1 MGAGFGGFASAGDVN
16 TVLSGADCDSIIR
29 RALPCGKQATRKDAV
44 MKCFPAFV
52 VLLFAVLPACADSV
66 VVNTFAL
73 QANPIRLEALGPGLD
88 PILAPVVI
96 HGGQRGLV
104 FDTSLGPIGS
114 VVFSST
120 INLMGSQYTLD
131 PITIQCSA
139 TCGVG
144 YGFSVPMSYKMVR
157 GTLSLT
163 LNGVTET
170 YDFRYQ
176 SAVPE
181 PDGILL
187 LGTGLVG
194 IGFRKYAR
202 RREETRE
209 ISGTEK

>member
-1 MGAGFGGFASAGDVN
+1 MKHLA
-16 TVLSGADCDSIIR
+16 VLVI
-29 RALPCGKQATRKDAV
+29 
-44 MKCFPAFV
+44 
-52 VLLFAVLPACADSV
+52 LLFAALPACADSIT
-66 VVNTFAL
+66 VNTFAL

-88 PILAPVVI
+88 PILAPTSI

-114 VVFSST
+114 VVFTST
-120 INLMGSQYTLD
+120 INLMGMRYTLD
-131 PITIQCSA
+131 PITIRCSA

-144 YGFSVPMSYKMVR
+144 YGFLVPVSYKMVR

-181 PDGILL
+181 PGGVLL

-194 IGFRKYAR
+194 IGWRKYAAGR
-202 RREETRE
+202 
-209 ISGTEK
+209 G

>member
-1 MGAGFGGFASAGDVN
+1 
-16 TVLSGADCDSIIR
+16 
-29 RALPCGKQATRKDAV
+29 
-44 MKCFPAFV
+44 MKCLAV
-52 VLLFAVLPACADSV
+52 LVILLFAALPACADSIT
-66 VVNTFAL
+66 VNTFAL
-73 QANPIRLEALGPGLD
+73 QANPIRLEALGPGLN
-88 PILAPVVI
+88 PVLAPMVI
-96 HGGQRGLV
+96 YGEGRGLV

-120 INLMGSQYTLD
+120 ISLLGVHYTLA

-144 YGFSVPMSYKMVR
+144 YGFLVPVSYKMVR

-181 PDGILL
+181 PGEILL
-187 LGTGLVG
+187 LATGLIG
-194 IGFRKYAR
+194 IAWKVRLQAIKKARDFGNRKVKSPVAGPIVY
-202 RREETRE
+202 
-209 ISGTEK
+209 SHW

>member
-1 MGAGFGGFASAGDVN
+1 M
-16 TVLSGADCDSIIR
+16 DSIIR
-29 RALPCGKQATRKDAV
+29 RVLPCGKQATRDDPA
-44 MKCFPAFV
+44 MKRFAIFV
-52 VLLFAVLPACADSV
+52 ILLFAALPACADSFI
-66 VVNTFAL
+66 VNTFAL
-73 QANPIRLEALGPGLD
+73 QENPIRLEALGKGLD
-88 PILAPVVI
+88 PVLAPTI
-96 HGGQRGLV
+96 IYGEGRGLV
-104 FDTSLGPIGS
+104 FDTSFGPIGS

-144 YGFSVPMSYKMVR
+144 YGFLVPRSYKMVR

-181 PDGILL
+181 PGGLLL
-187 LGTGLVG
+187 LGTGLIG
-194 IGFRKYAR
+194 IVWRKYVEAR
-202 RREETRE
+202 RRVFL
-209 ISGTEK
+209 